1 MTIEEALFKS
11 THEALKFAFNY
22 LGQQSPKTPLMSL
35 TVDKDRPPIG
45 SGKGLVGLD
54 AAAQAGMIL
63 AEVCRL
69 PDDQHN
75 VIVARYCRVTYE
87 CSCCGQDAPR
97 EEWNAA
103 IDALSHCYELEGVH
117 RKIRLIMI
125 ERAVTGG
132 RLEIDH
138 LIKKYSLSER
148 TLYRQYKSVKTKIR
162 EIEKRALINLD
173 NRFYISKLL
182 AA

>member
-11 THEALKFAFNY
+11 THEALTFAFNY

-75 VIVARYCRVTYE
+75 VIVARYYRVTHE
-87 CSCCGQDAPR
+87 CRCCGQKAPTD
-97 EEWNAA
+97 EWKSS
-103 IDALSHCYELEGVH
+103 IDYLSHCIELEGVH
-117 RKIRLIMI
+117 RTVRLLMVEKAIC
-125 ERAVTGG
+125 GG
-132 RLEIDH
+132 RLEIDLLCKNF
-138 LIKKYSLSER
+138 LISRSA
-148 TLYRQYKSVKTKIR
+148 LYKQFADIKNKLRK
-162 EIEKRALINLD
+162 IEKIAMINLD
-173 NRFYISKLL
+173 NAFTHKNQLI
-182 AA
+182 A